1 MNRREFIALLGGA
14 AAWLLVARAQQPAL
28 PVIGWL
34 SGRNAETDA
43 RVFLPVFRQALNMH
57 GFAEGRNLTIEYR
70 YAEGQFDRVP
80 SLIADLVNRPV
91 AAVVTV
97 GSDSGQGVPK
107 LKAATTTIP
116 IVFNTGLDPVAAG
129 FVASLG
135 RPGGNV
141 TGVTSFLGQ
150 LGAKRLGLLR
160 ELAPGAA
167 TIAVLRNPLTP
178 GAELA
183 DVQDAARAFGQEVK
197 VLYASA
203 ADELATVLASLPR
216 IGADA
221 LLVTTNPFFFIR
233 ANEIITYAARHAVP
247 ALYFRREFA
256 AAGGLMSYGSNADEG
271 YRIIGD
277 YVARILRGTK
287 PSDLPVQQPT
297 KFELVINLRTARALG
312 LVVPPTLLARADEVI
327 E

>member
-1 MNRREFIALLGGA
+1 MRRRQFIAGVGSA
-14 AAWLLVARAQQPAL
+14 AALPLVARAQQAAL

-43 RVFLPVFRQALNMH
+43 LLLPAFRQGLNVH
-57 GFAEGRNLTIEYR
+57 GYVENRNLTIEYR

-80 SLIADLVNRPV
+80 ALIADLVNRPV
-91 AAVVTV
+91 AAIVTV
-97 GSDSGQGVPK
+97 GSDPGQGVPR
-107 LKAATTTIP
+107 LKVATTSIP
-116 IVFNTGLDPVAAG
+116 IVFNTGLDPVAVG

-141 TGVTSFLGQ
+141 TGVTSFLYQ
-150 LGAKRLGLLR
+150 LGTKRLGLLR
-160 ELAPGAA
+160 ELAPSAA
-167 TIAVLRNPLTP
+167 TIAVLRNPLSP
-178 GAELA
+178 SAELA
-183 DVQDAARAFGQEVK
+183 EVQDAARALGQNVK
-197 VLYASA
+197 VLSASTA
-203 ADELATVLASLPR
+203 YELATVLASLPL

-256 AAGGLMSYGSNADEG
+256 AAGGLMSYGSNADES
-271 YRIIGD
+271 YRIMGD
-277 YVARILRGTK
+277 YVGRILKGTK

-312 LVVPPTLLARADEVI
+312 LVVPTTLLARADEVI